1 MDPQHYVRAFLLIQK
16 DVLELFDYVE
26 PAEQNLQT
34 YSYRIHELLLRA
46 CVEVEANCKAILLE
60 NGYKKQGDLR
70 MSDYIKIEKS
80 HRLSEYKVRVP
91 IWNGSSGTRTP
102 FSAWAEN
109 GSLSW
114 YQAYNAT
121 KHDRHAEF
129 KSATFENM
137 IDAVCGHLAIL
148 SAQFRDHDYSPQSGA
163 ILWDGSSDGMSDA
176 IGAFFRVEFPQS
188 WSSAE
193 RYHFDW
199 QTLRQ
204 EADPFQEY
212 DYPA

>member
-1 MDPQHYVRAFLLIQK
+1 M
-16 DVLELFDYVE
+16 ELFDYVN

-34 YSYRIHELLLRA
+34 YFYRIHELLLRA
-46 CVEVEANCKAILLE
+46 CVEVEADCKAILLE

-91 IWNGSSGTRTP
+91 TWSGSRGTRIP
-102 FSAWAEN
+102 FSAWAAS

-137 IDAVCGHLAIL
+137 IDAVCGCLAIL

-163 ILWDGSSDGMSDA
+163 ILLGRSSDGMCDA
-176 IGAFFRVEFPQS
+176 IGAFFRVEFPRS

-199 QTLRQ
+199 QTLGQ
-204 EADPFQEY
+204 EADPFQ
-212 DYPA
+212 DYNYPP